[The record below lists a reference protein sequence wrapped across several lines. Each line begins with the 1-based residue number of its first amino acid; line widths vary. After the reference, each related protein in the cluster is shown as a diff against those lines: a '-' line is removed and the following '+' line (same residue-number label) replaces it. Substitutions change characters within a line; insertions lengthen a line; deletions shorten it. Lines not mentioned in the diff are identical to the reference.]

1 MRRINIYTSLF
12 LMLFALAICI
22 GSLKLSLYGRRGP
35 GPGFM
40 SFGTGGVLFLLSLH
54 LFLKNLFSSK
64 GETVEGEVLKN
75 KKVNIW
81 ILCSLIFYALF
92 LERLGYV
99 LDLFIVLSLMFA
111 ISKNMK
117 WYVIIGSSVLI
128 SLGSYILF
136 SVLLGIGLPTGV
148 LNFLK

>member
-1 MRRINIYTSLF
+1 MRKINIYTSLF
-12 LMLFALAICI
+12 LMLLALAICVSSI
-22 GSLKLSLYGRRGP
+22 RLSLYARRGP

-40 SFGTGGVLFLLSLH
+40 GFGTGGVLFLLSLH

-64 GETVEGEVLKN
+64 REAIEKAVFRN
-75 KKVNIW
+75 WKVNAGV
-81 ILCSLIFYALF
+81 LCLLIFYALF
-92 LERLGYV
+92 LEKLGFV
-99 LDLFIVLSLMFA
+99 LDVFIVLSLLFA

>member
-1 MRRINIYTSLF
+1 MRKINIYTSLF
-12 LMLFALAICI
+12 LMLLALAICYSSI
-22 GSLKLSLYGRRGP
+22 RLSLYARRGP

-40 SFGTGGVLFLLSLH
+40 GFGTGGVLFLLSLH

-64 GETVEGEVLKN
+64 GEAVEGEVLKN